1 MTAVSTVLERASAIA
16 STVVADCA
24 DDVDRAARY
33 PRESMAALREAQLLS
48 CAIPVELGGYGCS
61 LQEVA
66 GIVRVLA
73 EHCASTAMIFA
84 MHQIQVL
91 CLVRHGAAEPIQ
103 ELLRSV
109 VAEQSLLASATT
121 EIGIGGDVRS
131 SSCFVEPAGDRITLI
146 KNAPVISY
154 GEYAD
159 AVLATARR
167 SADSPANDQVLV
179 VCRSEDL
186 TLQAT
191 STWDTLGFRGT
202 CSPGFMLRADAP
214 TDMVLD
220 VPYADISAQTML
232 PVSHV
237 LWGHVWL
244 GIARAAAAKA
254 RKYVQAAA
262 RHKPGVVPPGAVRL
276 VELTGLIQQF
286 TDLVGGAAQ
295 RFDSAPLG
303 SDTLTSIGFSL
314 AMNNLKVTASGL
326 VVDAVSKAMLIC
338 GISAYREDNEY
349 RLGRQ
354 LRDAHGAALM
364 VNNDR
369 ILTNNAQLV
378 LVHRG
383 D

>member
-1 MTAVSTVLERASAIA
+1 MSTPVERAEAA
-16 STVVADCA
+16 AAVAAKWA
-24 DDVDRAARY
+24 DEVDRAARF
-33 PRESMAALREAQLLS
+33 PRESIDALRAAELLS
-48 CAIPVELGGYGCS
+48 CAVPVELGGEGCT
-61 LQEVA
+61 LTEVGA
-66 GIVRVLA
+66 ITRVIA
-73 EHCASTAMIFA
+73 EQCASTAMIFA

-91 CLVRHGAAEPIQ
+91 SLVRHAGAEPLLQ
-103 ELLRSV
+103 LLRRV
-109 VAEQSLLASATT
+109 VAEQILLASATT

-131 SSCFVEPAGDRITLI
+131 SSCAVEPDGDRIALS

-154 GEYAD
+154 GMYAD
-159 AVLATARR
+159 AILATARR
-167 SADSPANDQVLV
+167 TVDSPPSDQVLV

-186 TLQAT
+186 TLEPT
-191 STWDTLGFRGT
+191 STWDTLGFRAT
-202 CSPGFMLRADAP
+202 CSPGFILRAQAP
-214 TDMVLD
+214 AEMVVD

-232 PVSHV
+232 PSSHV

-244 GIARAAAAKA
+244 GIARAATQKA
-254 RKYVQAAA
+254 RKFVQSAA

-276 VELTGLIQQF
+276 VELSALIQQF
-286 TDLVGGAAQ
+286 TDLVTGAAQ
-295 RFDSAPLG
+295 RFDELAPG
-303 SDTLTSIGFSL
+303 SEGLSSIGFSL
-314 AMNNLKVTASGL
+314 AMNNLKVTASTL
-326 VVDAVSKAMLIC
+326 VVDAVGKAMLIC

-383 D
+383 P

>member
-1 MTAVSTVLERASAIA
+1 VSTVDGRARVIA
-16 STVVADCA
+16 ASVVQQWAEE
-24 DDVDRAARY
+24 VDAAARF
-33 PRESMAALREAQLLS
+33 PHEAIAALRQEGLLS
-48 CAIPVELGGYGCS
+48 CAIPEELGGAGCS
-61 LQEVA
+61 LREVA
-66 GIVRVLA
+66 EVVRVLA

-91 CLVRHGAAEPIQ
+91 CLVRHGCATPIQ
-103 ELLRSV
+103 DLLRTI

-131 SSCFVEPAGDRITLI
+131 SSCFVEPTGDRIALV

-167 SADSPANDQVLV
+167 TEDSPPNDQVLV

-186 TLQAT
+186 TLEPT

-202 CSPGFMLRADAP
+202 CSPGFILRADAP
-214 TDMVLD
+214 AEMVLS

-244 GIARAAAAKA
+244 GIAMAATAKA
-254 RKYVQAAA
+254 RKYVQSAA

-286 TDLVGGAAQ
+286 SDLVGGAAQ
-295 RFDSAPLG
+295 RFDEAPLG
-303 SDTLTSIGFSL
+303 SDVLTSIGFSL

-326 VVDAVSKAMLIC
+326 VVDAVGKAMLIC

-383 D
+383 N

>member
-1 MTAVSTVLERASAIA
+1 MTTAAERAA
-16 STVVADCA
+16 TVAATIVREYAEE
-24 DDVDRAARY
+24 VDRVGRF
-33 PRESMAALREAQLLS
+33 PQESITALREAQLLS
-48 CAIPVELGGYGCS
+48 CAIPVGLGGMGCS
-61 LQEVA
+61 LVEVA
-66 GIVRVLA
+66 AIVRVLA
-73 EHCASTAMIFA
+73 EHCASTSMIFA

-91 CLVRHGAAEPIQ
+91 CLVRHGSAEPIQ
-103 ELLRSV
+103 ELLRSIV
-109 VAEQSLLASATT
+109 TGQSLLASATT
-121 EIGIGGDVRS
+121 EIGIGGDVRT
-131 SSCFVEPAGDRITLI
+131 SSCFVEPAGDRITLV

-167 SADSPANDQVLV
+167 SGDSPASDQVLV
-179 VCRSEDL
+179 VCRREDL
-186 TLQAT
+186 SLQPT

-214 TDMVLD
+214 ADMVLT

-244 GIARAAAAKA
+244 GIALAATAKA
-254 RKYVQAAA
+254 RRYVQSAA
-262 RHKPGVVPPGAVRL
+262 RHKPGVVPPGAIRL

-286 TDLVGGAAQ
+286 SDLVVGAAQ
-295 RFDSAPLG
+295 RFDEAPLAADVL
-303 SDTLTSIGFSL
+303 SSVGFSL
-314 AMNNLKVTASGL
+314 AMNNLKVTASQL
-326 VVDAVSKAMLIC
+326 VVDIVGKAMLIC
-338 GISAYREDNEY
+338 GIAAYREDSEY
-349 RLGRQ
+349 RLGRH

-383 D
+383 Q